1 MKTALITG
9 ASGGIGFEVAKRLA
23 AQNYQLTLVAR
34 NEKKLK
40 SLQELLGRDNHT
52 ILVADLTKKE
62 DIQKVSNHL
71 MSNAYDLLVN
81 NAGTGTYGKFIEI
94 TLEEQLDTMT
104 LNMESLVTLSYA
116 FLNRAKSGDTLVN
129 VGSLLAHASLPGGAV
144 YAGTKSFVANFSES
158 LWYEFKNKGIFVT
171 GFNPGAT
178 DSNFHSNAGRKTSSF
193 PKFAVSSVAQV
204 ADELIHVLH
213 KRSKPRTVQGFK
225 NRLMLFAFR
234 FMSRK
239 AIVNLMG
246 KISPGMSY

>member
-52 ILVADLTKKE
+52 ILVADLKKKE

-71 MSNAYDLLVN
+71 MSNAYNLLVN

-94 TLEEQLDTMT
+94 TFEEQLDSMT
-104 LNMESLVTLSYA
+104 LNMESLVALSYA
-116 FLNRAKSGDTLVN
+116 FLNRAKSGDALLN

-178 DSNFHSNAGRKTSSF
+178 DSDFHSNAGRNTSSF
-193 PKFAVSSVAQV
+193 PKFAVSSVAEV
-204 ADELIHVLH
+204 ADELIHVLN